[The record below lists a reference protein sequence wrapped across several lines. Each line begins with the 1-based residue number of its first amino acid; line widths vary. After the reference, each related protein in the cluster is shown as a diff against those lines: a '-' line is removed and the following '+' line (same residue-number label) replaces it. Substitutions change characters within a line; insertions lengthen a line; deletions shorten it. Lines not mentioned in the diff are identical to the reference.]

1 MTHIT
6 QLLQLYDNAIYLNYA
21 SGEEVKKLLKSSSS
35 ILDSI
40 YDFTKATNYGWGRYE
55 SFKEDNLSFS
65 TIHHICVSLNEILDT
80 IKDFKEIRV

>member
-1 MTHIT
+1 MTDINE
-6 QLLQLYDNAIYLNYA
+6 LLKLYDNAIYLNDA
-21 SGEEVKKLLKSSSS
+21 SEEEVKKLLKLSRS

-55 SFKEDNLSFS
+55 SFEEDDLSFS
-65 TIHHICVSLNEILDT
+65 TIHHICISLNEILDT

>member
-1 MTHIT
+1 MTDINE
-6 QLLQLYDNAIYLNYA
+6 LLKLYDNAIYLNDV
-21 SGEEVKKLLKSSSS
+21 SEEDIKRLLKLSRS

-55 SFKEDNLSFS
+55 FFEEDDLRFS
-65 TIHHICVSLNEILDT
+65 TMHHIGISLNEILDT